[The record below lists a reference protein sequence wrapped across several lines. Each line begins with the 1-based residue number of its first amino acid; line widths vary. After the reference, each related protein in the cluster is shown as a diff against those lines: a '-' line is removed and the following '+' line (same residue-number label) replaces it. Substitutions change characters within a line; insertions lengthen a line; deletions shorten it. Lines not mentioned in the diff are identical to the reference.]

1 MESLFR
7 YKCYENG
14 YVELSEKARMLE
26 TLAFLEKVTVFK
38 KYLIQKKFF
47 FWKNSCS
54 GEVPALKKY
63 MF

>member
-7 YKCYENG
+7 YKCYEIG

-26 TLAFLEKVTVFK
+26 SLAFLEKVTVFK

-47 FWKNSCS
+47 WKNSCS